1 MKVDI
6 KDLKI
11 RTESI
16 IQTKIIETII
26 PPQGM
31 DSQVFIAKDE
41 KSIEYVIK
49 YGEGTINDLLALNFI
64 NKNKINVAIPK
75 VYGSFVL
82 ENKTGLILEKI
93 NFPLLDS
100 IPKDQ
105 IAKYIPSMLQN
116 LKEIHNIKSPLASP
130 IAKPLRNETWKEI
143 ILAMFNG
150 TNPHLNWQQISL
162 RKSLDTKLILKSVEN
177 IVNKMTEIDFIEQ
190 DYSLLHIDFNQRNL
204 FVNPTNYQIAAIIDW
219 GEAMFGD
226 PIYDFARVRML
237 IWHFDLGLD
246 AIVNYYNMMSYSE
259 EQKKLD
265 EIYWLSRVIEYLAY
279 YSEDLTEFNLNRI
292 KLHQEFLK
300 DFDWAKL

>member
-116 LKEIHNIKSPLASP
+116 LKEIHNIKSPLAGP